1 MVLPVSLAPVTQ
13 RIDPQWLA
21 VVPSW
26 QADPHV
32 IGFCQSAAVLLGFS
46 AAVVVLRRMLQTNR
60 LAWLSS
66 TALALVLA
74 LGGRWLVAF

>member
-1 MVLPVSLAPVTQ
+1 
-13 RIDPQWLA
+13 
-21 VVPSW
+21 
-26 QADPHV
+26 V

-66 TALALVLA
+66 TALALLLA